1 MQGTPSISKVLEGP
15 GAEARAARLRRRFRG
30 ALRGGR
36 VGPLARVGRGLL
48 ILYWAGC
55 LAVILAGLNR
65 MYPDVWATARS
76 PLPVA
81 GRSAPS
87 PGVAG
92 LAPARPFATCG
103 AAHAAGVYDIPAG
116 SPAYVS
122 GQDGDGDGLACE
134 PVRSAADL
142 AF

>member
-15 GAEARAARLRRRFRG
+15 GAEARAARLRRRFR
-30 ALRGGR
+30 AASRGGLA
-36 VGPLARVGRGLL
+36 GPLARVGRGVL

-55 LAVILAGLNR
+55 LAVILAGLDR
-65 MYPDVWATARS
+65 MYPEAWATARS
-76 PLPVA
+76 ARPVA
-81 GRSAPS
+81 GLSAPV

-92 LAPARPFATCG
+92 LAAARPFATCG

-116 SPAYVS
+116 SRAYVS

-134 PVRSAADL
+134 PVRSGADL